1 MLKNISDGI
10 FHSSSEKKRI
20 CLGKVETNTIFTFLC
35 IVRNLSQSFAAE
47 GIDNNNKNN
56 NTTSKSNEKK
66 AETVQKA
73 ILNAHSAE
81 SCFTTDIPRRKFQLL
96 QRHFRTTNLK
106 HANKNN
112 KNPHTHTRTH
122 IFYLTQNKIK
132 RRKRNDRKKKKKRT
146 QNHR

>member
-20 CLGKVETNTIFTFLC
+20 CSGNVETNTIFTFLC

-47 GIDNNNKNN
+47 GIEAAVEY
-56 NTTSKSNEKK
+56 TRGKK
-66 AETVQKA
+66 APQKA

-96 QRHFRTTNLK
+96 QRHFHEHDARKNQQQQQNK
-106 HANKNN
+106 EEEKKHEMKDIPAHANKN
-112 KNPHTHTRTH
+112 K
-122 IFYLTQNKIK
+122 KK
-132 RRKRNDRKKKKKRT
+132 GRRKNNQRENSEIEQRNGR
-146 QNHR
+146 QS